1 MRITLWLFEI
11 AKVMQVRASIKANAF
26 TGVCP
31 HEHVQVHRQKKAVH
45 GNYGSNGQPKVANLW
60 VSKTAVIGGEFLV
73 YRNKLYIVD
82 KYIVLF
88 RDVLVDCTE

>member
-1 MRITLWLFEI
+1 MEESRKTDGISGLFL
-11 AKVMQVRASIKANAF
+11 
-26 TGVCP
+26 GVCP